1 MPKVRD
7 AILLVEQDGWSLVRT
22 KGSHRVPAS
31 GQARNRDHC
40 RQAKRRPAA
49 GHLEQQ
55 KSPRN
60 YAAYVPDL
68 PGCVATGASEAEAV
82 REISEAI
89 RFHVE
94 SLREH
99 HEPVPEPR
107 CTATVVDVVAVAR

>member
-1 MPKVRD
+1 MRYTIVID
-7 AILLVEQDGWSLVRT
+7 
-22 KGSHRVPAS
+22 
-31 GQARNRDHC
+31 
-40 RQAKRRPAA
+40 
-49 GHLEQQ
+49 

-94 SLREH
+94 SLRPSGQCVPGVLEH
-99 HEPVPEPR
+99 RDQSGARLVRCADRLGKRQPNGPR
-107 CTATVVDVVAVAR
+107 PLSGLR